1 MPKALDAVLGGWQIN
16 AINVFA
22 KGLPLQIGNGGN
34 STGILSPGIYATDNG
49 QNPAQG
55 GAIGNRLNEY
65 LVQSDFSQTPNYTF
79 GNVGRFLPNVRGPGQ
94 HNIDAS
100 LFKSFKPVE
109 RATLQLR
116 AEAYNFTNSPTW
128 GGPGTTVNAS
138 STFGIVTSRSG
149 NRSMQMAIKLIF

>member
-1 MPKALDAVLGGWQIN
+1 MPRVADAVVGGWQLNGIMT
-16 AINVFA
+16 FA
-22 KGLPLQIGNGGN
+22 KGLPIQLTNGNT
-34 STGILSPGIYATDNG
+34 TGLNSPGIWVSDNG
-49 QNPAQG
+49 QNPAQT
-55 GAIGNRLNEY
+55 GAIANRLNEY
-65 LVQSDFSQTPNYTF
+65 FVQADFSQTPNYAF
-79 GNVGRFLPNVRGPGQ
+79 GDVGRFLPNVRGPGI
-94 HNIDAS
+94 HNLDAS

-128 GGPGTTVNAS
+128 AGPGTSVSTV